1 MVSSALGFKT
11 KLDPHC
17 LSLREKISSK
27 QPTNSNYGQN
37 DVPSY
42 RRFQGVV
49 HLFPIILSRWVE
61 GRLTS
66 VRSVYRKIDIYVV
79 ARPKDGIN
87 TSAMYNV
94 LDHRVHEA
102 FHDSD
107 TISTQIVLINWNSHR
122 SSFSRWSCRSVY
134 RRQDVCVAKVI
145 LWILSSCTYW
155 WENTPPIL
163 G

>member
-17 LSLREKISSK
+17 LSLREKNSSK
-27 QPTNSNYGQN
+27 QPTNSNCGKN

-49 HLFPIILSRWVE
+49 HLFPIIFSRWVE

-66 VRSVYRKIDIYVV
+66 VRSVYRKIHIYVV
-79 ARPKDGIN
+79 ARPKDRIN

-94 LDHRVHEA
+94 LDHRVREA

-107 TISTQIVLINWNSHR
+107 TISTQIVLINWNAHR
-122 SSFSRWSCRSVY
+122 SSFSCYQRVHTSRVCLGSV
-134 RRQDVCVAKVI
+134 
-145 LWILSSCTYW
+145 CTKSATRY
-155 WENTPPIL
+155 L
-163 G
+163 